1 MAKLIAIL
9 SLFLALAPQSLPAG
23 ESAARPNVLFIAVDD
38 LKPLT
43 GWYGSGT
50 VITPAL
56 DRLAESST
64 VFTRAYTQF
73 PVCGP
78 SRASLLTSKRPE
90 VSGVMDLKTRMRD
103 IHPEILT
110 LPQYFRENGYQTAAA
125 GKVFDP
131 RNVDSRDADD
141 PASWSIPYKQSLHD
155 VDRPLD
161 VKYAVRPI
169 DAPSERF
176 IDGAINAR
184 GIALMEELAADER
197 PFFLAVGY
205 KKPHLPFTVP
215 KVFFDLY
222 ERDEFGLEPWQE
234 APTGGDASFLLW
246 NSNELRSYI
255 PTPGPD
261 GEVKPYPEGRLPD
274 QQQLELL
281 HGYYAAVSFI
291 DSLLAELLA
300 ALEATGQADNTIVVL
315 WGDHGW
321 HLGDHGLWGKHTTM
335 EQANRVPLIIHA
347 PGKTAGNA
355 ATPVELMDLFP
366 TLVELAGLEQPPG
379 LMGKS
384 LVPALDDP
392 GTDFGVPAISQYKR
406 KGAFG
411 YSMRT
416 PRYRYT
422 EWVMPDGRVVYRD
435 LYDLQ
440 EDPGETLNIGNL
452 PGNAALMDELAAL
465 LRENGAGLKRLEAG
479 GS

>member
-1 MAKLIAIL
+1 MAKLVSLFSILVL
-9 SLFLALAPQSLPAG
+9 SLPLHLAAAEG
-23 ESAARPNVLFIAVDD
+23 ARPNILFIAVDD

-43 GWYGSGT
+43 GWYGSDM
-50 VITPAL
+50 VKTPSL
-56 DRLAESST
+56 DRLAEKST
-64 VFTRAYTQF
+64 VFTAAYTQF

-78 SRASLLTSKRPE
+78 SRASLLTGLRPE

-103 IHPEILT
+103 IHPDILT
-110 LPQYFRENGYQTAAA
+110 LPQYFKNNGYVTAAA

-141 PASWSIPYKQSLHD
+141 PVSWSTPYKQSLRD
-155 VDRPLD
+155 ADNPLED
-161 VKYAVRPI
+161 NFAVRPI

-184 GIALMEELAADER
+184 GIELMRQMAEDER

-215 KVFFDLY
+215 RTFFDLY
-222 ERDEFGLEPWQE
+222 DREAFGLEAWQE
-234 APTGGDASFLLW
+234 APAGSDASYILW
-246 NSNELRSYI
+246 NSNELRSYV

-261 GEVKPYPEGRLPD
+261 GVVRDYPEGRLTD
-274 QQQLELL
+274 AQQRELL

-291 DSLLAELLA
+291 DSLLADLLDEL
-300 ALEATGQADNTIVVL
+300 EQTGQADKTIVVL

-335 EQANRVPLIIHA
+335 EQANRVPLMIHA
-347 PGKTAGNA
+347 PGRRSGNA

-366 TLVELAGLEQPPG
+366 TLVELAGLEQPSG

-384 LVPALDDP
+384 LVPALENP
-392 GTDFGVPAISQYKR
+392 ETDLGMPAISQYKR
-406 KGAFG
+406 KGAYG

-416 PRYRYT
+416 ARYRYT
-422 EWVMPDGRVVYRD
+422 EWVMPDGRIPYRD

-440 EDPGETLNIGNL
+440 EDPGETLNIGDK
-452 PGNAALMDELAAL
+452 PENAELMDELAAL
-465 LRENGAGLKRLEAG
+465 LRRHGAGLKRLEAAG
-479 GS
+479 Q